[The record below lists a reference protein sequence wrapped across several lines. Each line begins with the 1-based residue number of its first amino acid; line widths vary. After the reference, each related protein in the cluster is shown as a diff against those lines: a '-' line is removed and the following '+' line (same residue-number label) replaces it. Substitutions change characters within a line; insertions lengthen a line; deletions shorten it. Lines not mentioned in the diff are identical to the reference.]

1 MHLSWLVTLMRLVWT
16 DYCVVG
22 SDDCGTGQAMA
33 IQPHPR
39 AQPPKGATNS
49 TTSHTR
55 ESRLQPL
62 HRRRRRRTSP
72 PWPWRRLSESS
83 PPTRSA
89 ATSRSPASRR
99 STTWY
104 GTARFL
110 IHFRGTAPRR
120 DSVLIFLP
128 TPLERRED
136 SWGGADSFFSDLVW
150 PFWVRR
156 RPCRRRRRDPVLPY
170 VLITLF

>member
-1 MHLSWLVTLMRLVWT
+1 M
-16 DYCVVG
+16 G

-39 AQPPKGATNS
+39 AQPPKSATDS
-49 TTSHTR
+49 TTSRTR

-62 HRRRRRRTSP
+62 HRRRTRP
-72 PWPWRRLSESS
+72 PWPWRRRSASS

-89 ATSRSPASRR
+89 ASLSPASRR

-104 GTARFL
+104 AAARFL
-110 IHFRGTAPRR
+110 VYFHGTAGLCSYP
-120 DSVLIFLP
+120 LP
-128 TPLERRED
+128 TPLERRKD
-136 SWGGADSFFSDLVW
+136 SWVGADSFFSDLVW

>member
-39 AQPPKGATNS
+39 AQPPKSATDS
-49 TTSHTR
+49 TTSRTR

-72 PWPWRRLSESS
+72 PWPWRRRSASS

-89 ATSRSPASRR
+89 ASLSPASRR